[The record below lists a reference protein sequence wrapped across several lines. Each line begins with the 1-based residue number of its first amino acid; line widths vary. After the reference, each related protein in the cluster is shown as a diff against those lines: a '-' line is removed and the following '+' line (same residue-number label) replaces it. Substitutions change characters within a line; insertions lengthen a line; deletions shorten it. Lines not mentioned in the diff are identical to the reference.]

1 MDLTAARLFPPSSFS
16 FAVAIVTFIFACISS
31 KRASCIS
38 IVLWMCFRAI
48 WEFSSCWDNFAAVL
62 RAGAEEDHDTV
73 LEEGAAAA
81 FSFFALLLLLFLI
94 PNPDFFSVD

>member
-1 MDLTAARLFPPSSFS
+1 MYFNCTLD
-16 FAVAIVTFIFACISS
+16 V
-31 KRASCIS
+31 
-38 IVLWMCFRAI
+38 FRAI

-62 RAGAEEDHDTV
+62 RAGAEENDTV